1 MKRELHIF
9 NAILLPICPSS
20 RKEKKGKKIGDVRVA
35 KISKV
40 VINVNCE
47 IETSKRNKSLQR
59 NIPPPARSSLHQ

>member
-9 NAILLPICPSS
+9 NAILLPICPFS
-20 RKEKKGKKIGDVRVA
+20 RKEKNGKKIGDVRVA

-47 IETSKRNKSLQR
+47 IETS
-59 NIPPPARSSLHQ
+59 